1 MEEKETSTKSSYAEL
16 EKEFVGEVLEELGKA
31 ESEVSARNGYITTR
45 DGYVYG
51 DNLERS
57 LNIPISHDRTPIN
70 WLKRAVE
77 IHRDQFMGRGFQVV
91 STYDSK
97 DLNAVDDDEAKEEA
111 ILMNKVSKGNAEQ
124 RQIACQSIIE
134 DNGGMV
140 FFQDLAE
147 SASCVGSAVV
157 KGYYDED
164 EKKYVLSPVEAVE
177 NIYVN
182 WRTDNFRE
190 FDSIAYVYQISK
202 REAIAKY
209 GCDETVPTSPLG
221 QPTKYSTSTSVQ
233 GNSTQPM
240 VTVIEI
246 TGYICEFAYER
257 GKLKKVAEGQEDEL
271 NAIIVG
277 NKVIQVIGDKKKVP
291 KYYIL
296 PNRKVRR
303 RPWGISDISDAAIAI
318 NQTYI
323 ETLSDWRTVANKVNF
338 PKIKAFGFVP
348 GSELP
353 KPSPRKSELIPLSDG
368 QDLQLLNQGDA
379 NQFDFKAQLEELKEQ
394 FVRETGISRVFF
406 NDPSVALNSN
416 QALMT
421 SLKPTTDIAE
431 AKKSIW
437 GPILTQMFYD
447 AMETVA
453 LYDKTV
459 ASIADDTDGWKFKIM
474 WPSTMQKDDP
484 IYLQNLLN
492 RFNANT
498 ISLQS
503 FVEALG
509 ESKEEIDR
517 IRDEIENPVTGAIL
531 GKSLGALYQAKL
543 QAGQQAMQMEFLDA
557 GIQVPKPGEMP
568 GMGQNPNGGMDN
580 QAQINTQ
587 ANNTPGSG
595 AVSMPG
601 SGMPQPVSAEGAL
614 NQNNQQNLGQ

>member
-1 MEEKETSTKSSYAEL
+1 
-16 EKEFVGEVLEELGKA
+16 
-31 ESEVSARNGYITTR
+31 
-45 DGYVYG
+45 
-51 DNLERS
+51 
-57 LNIPISHDRTPIN
+57 
-70 WLKRAVE
+70 
-77 IHRDQFMGRGFQVV
+77 MGRGFQVV
-91 STYDSK
+91 STYDSQ
-97 DLNAVDDDEAKEEA
+97 DLNVAEDDEGREEA
-111 ILMNKVSKGNAEQ
+111 IILNKASKGNAEQ
-124 RQIACQSIIE
+124 RQIVCQSIVE
-134 DNGGMV
+134 DNGGIV

-147 SASCVGSAVV
+147 SASAVGSAVV
-157 KGYYDED
+157 KGYYDEE
-164 EKKYVLSPVEAVE
+164 EKRYVLSPVEAVE

-182 WRTDNFRE
+182 WRSDNFRE
-190 FDSIAYVYQISK
+190 FDSIAYVYQVSK

-209 GCDETVPTSPLG
+209 GCDDNTPTSPLG
-221 QPTKYSTSTSVQ
+221 SPTKYATSSTTQ
-233 GNSTQPM
+233 NYSTQPM

-246 TGYICEFAYER
+246 TGYICEFSFEK
-257 GKLKKVAEGQEDEL
+257 GKLKKVPEGEETEL
-271 NAIIVG
+271 NAVIVG
-277 NKVIQVIGDKKKVP
+277 DKVIQVIGDKKKVP

-431 AKKSIW
+431 AKKAIW
-437 GPILTQMFYD
+437 GPVLTEMFYD
-447 AMETVA
+447 AIETIAEYDETV
-453 LYDKTV
+453 K
-459 ASIADDTDGWKFKIM
+459 SIIDESDGWKFKVM

-543 QAGQQAMQMEFLDA
+543 QAGQAVMQQGFLDGGQPA
-557 GIQVPKPGEMP
+557 QPAQPAP
-568 GMGQNPNGGMDN
+568 GQNPNGGMDN
-580 QAQINTQ
+580 QPQINTQ

-601 SGMPQPVSAEGAL
+601 SGMPQPVSAQGAL
-614 NQNNQQNLGQ
+614 AQNNQQNLGQ

>member
-1 MEEKETSTKSSYAEL
+1 MEEKETQGHSSYTEL
-16 EKEFVGEVLEELGKA
+16 QKEFVNEVLEELSKA
-31 ESEVSARNGYITTR
+31 ESEVSVRNQYITER

-51 DNLERS
+51 DALERS
-57 LNIPISHDRTPIN
+57 LKIPISHDRTPIN

-91 STYDSK
+91 STYDSQ
-97 DLNAVDDDEAKEEA
+97 DLNVAEDDQGREEA
-111 ILMNKVSKGNAEQ
+111 IMLNKASKGNAEQ
-124 RQIACQSIIE
+124 RQIVCQSIVE
-134 DNGGMV
+134 DNGGIV

-147 SASCVGSAVV
+147 SASAVGSAVV

-164 EKKYVLSPVEAVE
+164 EKRYVLSPVEAVE

-182 WRTDNFRE
+182 WRSDNFRE
-190 FDSIAYVYQISK
+190 FDSIAYVYQVSK

-209 GCDETVPTSPLG
+209 GCDDNTPTSPLG
-221 QPTKYSTSTSVQ
+221 SPTKYATSSTSQTY
-233 GNSTQPM
+233 STQPM

-246 TGYICEFAYER
+246 TGYICEFSFEK
-257 GKLKKVAEGQEDEL
+257 GKLKKVPEGEETEL

-277 NKVIQVIGDKKKVP
+277 DKVIQVIGDKKKVP

-431 AKKSIW
+431 AKKAIW
-437 GPILTQMFYD
+437 GPILTEMFYD
-447 AMETVA
+447 AIETVA
-453 LYDKTV
+453 EYDETV
-459 ASIADDTDGWKFKIM
+459 KSIIDESDGWKFKVM

-543 QAGQQAMQMEFLDA
+543 QAGQMVMQQGFLDD
-557 GIQVPKPGEMP
+557 GQPNQPE
-568 GMGQNPNGGMDN
+568 GQNPNGGQDT

-614 NQNNQQNLGQ
+614 AQNNQQNLGQ

>member
-1 MEEKETSTKSSYAEL
+1 MEENDKNNKVTYKEL
-16 EKEFVGEVLEELGKA
+16 ESTLVASVLDAMGEA
-31 ESEVSARNGYITTR
+31 ESEIAVRNDYIDER
-45 DGYVYG
+45 DDYVYG
-51 DNLERS
+51 DGVERS
-57 LNIPISHDRTPIN
+57 LKIPSSHDRTAIN

-91 STYDSK
+91 STYDSQ
-97 DLNAVDDDEAKEEA
+97 DISSEQDDEAIKEA
-111 ILMNKVSKGNAEQ
+111 IIKNKISKSNAEQ
-124 RQIACQSIIE
+124 RQIFCQSIIE

-140 FFQDLAE
+140 LFQDLAE
-147 SASCVGSAVV
+147 SASAVGTAII
-157 KGYYDED
+157 KTYYDEED
-164 EKKYVLSPVEAVE
+164 KKFVIAPVEAVE
-177 NIYVN
+177 NTYVI
-182 WRTDNFRE
+182 WKDDNFRE
-190 FDSIAYVYQISK
+190 YDQIVYCYQISK
-202 REAIAKY
+202 RDAIESY
-209 GCDETVPTSPLG
+209 GVRPDVPTSPLG
-221 QPTKYSTSTSVQ
+221 EPLEYRVNGDSPVW
-233 GNSTQPM
+233 STQEM
-240 VTVIEI
+240 VTVIES
-246 TGYICEFAYER
+246 TGYIKGMR
-257 GKLKKVAEGQEDEL
+257 SKKGKIEKCGVGEENEMNVL
-271 NAIIVG
+271 IVG
-277 NKVIQVIGDKKKVP
+277 DEIVRLIDDPKKIPV
-291 KYYIL
+291 YYIL
-296 PNRKVRR
+296 PNRRIRR
-303 RPWGISDISDAAIAI
+303 RPWGVSDISDAAIAI

-338 PKIKAFGFVP
+338 PKIKAFGFMP

-353 KPSPRKSELIPLSDG
+353 KPRPRQSELIPLSDG

-431 AKKSIW
+431 AKKAIW

-447 AMETVA
+447 ALETVA
-453 LYDKTV
+453 QYDETV
-459 ASIADDTDGWKFKIM
+459 KSIADDADGWKFKIM

-492 RFNANT
+492 RFNSNT

-543 QAGQQAMQMEFLDA
+543 AAGQQLVTQPPFYSEYEPQPPAT
-557 GIQVPKPGEMP
+557 
-568 GMGQNPNGGMDN
+568 GQNPATGQDN
-580 QAQINTQ
+580 QALINTQ
-587 ANNTPGSG
+587 ANNQPGTG
-595 AVSMPG
+595 MMSMPG

-614 NQNNQQNLGQ
+614 SQNQQQNLGM

>member
-1 MEEKETSTKSSYAEL
+1 MEEKETATKSYKEL
-16 EKEFVGEVLEELGKA
+16 EKKFVHEVLEELGKA
-31 ESEVSARNGYITTR
+31 ESEVADRNGYISTR
-45 DGYVYG
+45 DGYIYG

-57 LNIPISHDRTPIN
+57 LKIPISHDRTPIN

-77 IHRDQFMGRGFQVV
+77 IHRDQFMGRGFQIV

-97 DLNAVDDDEAKEEA
+97 DLNAGEDEEMKQEA
-111 ILMNKVSKGNAEQ
+111 ILMNKIAKSNAEQ
-124 RQIACQSIIE
+124 RQILCKSIIE
-134 DNGGMV
+134 DNGGEV

-147 SASCVGSAVV
+147 SASAIGSAVI
-157 KGYYDED
+157 KAYYDEE
-164 EKKYVLSPVEAVE
+164 EKRYVLSPVEAVE

-221 QPTKYSTSTSVQ
+221 QLTKYATSTTTI
-233 GNSTQPM
+233 NPSTQPM

-246 TGYICEFAYER
+246 TGYVCEFSFNK
-257 GKLKKVAEGQEDEL
+257 GKLKEVPEGEETEV
-271 NAIIVG
+271 NALIVG
-277 NKVIQVIGDKKKVP
+277 DKLVRVIGDKKKVP

-303 RPWGISDISDAAIAI
+303 RAWGISDVSDAAIAI

-437 GPILTQMFYD
+437 GPILTQIFYD
-447 AMETVA
+447 AIETISEYDETV
-453 LYDKTV
+453 K
-459 ASIADDTDGWKFKIM
+459 SIADDTDGWKFKVM

-543 QAGQQAMQMEFLDA
+543 QAGQQILQAGFLDDGMAEQPA
-557 GIQVPKPGEMP
+557 GP
-568 GMGQNPNGGMDN
+568 GQNPNGGMDN
-580 QAQINTQ
+580 QPQINTQ